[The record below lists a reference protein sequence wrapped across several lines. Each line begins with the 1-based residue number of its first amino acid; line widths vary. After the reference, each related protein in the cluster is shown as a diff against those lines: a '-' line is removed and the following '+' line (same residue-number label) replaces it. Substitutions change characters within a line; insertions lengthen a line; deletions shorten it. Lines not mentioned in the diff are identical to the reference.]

1 MVKMNNIIREY
12 IDKYGIR
19 DNENEEKRV
28 RNLVNKIHETKSVF
42 SNFPFDY
49 MAKEEQLTLLNFI
62 MTSLPERQ
70 IMANMK
76 KTDVDRCYMNFVY
89 RNDNDILNNE
99 MFKEEFD
106 GYSPID
112 LSNEIIQS
120 RYIIRFSPESEK
132 KNLEDLLQMNENI
145 LALYCQERALFRMV
159 GLQIDNEQYIK
170 EYIDYV
176 ANVILQFMVYK
187 VIRNCNIEDKIAIKK
202 ISDKIK
208 ELNILINKQLERQ
221 KNKWITEKEANNSQL
236 NAEGVTSCFSMYV
249 THRSKFYEEYEIK
262 QILKREMDENSS
274 LFGTVPQKWKAPK
287 VFIKEEDIK
296 KVQNI
301 ITEGCSVDQ
310 YNKKIKVVRK
320 FIDIMNIY
328 GMRDNYSLCLQDLKV
343 YFREIFISK
352 ASYKKRKASRI
363 VKDYLNKFEEAKNNG
378 DSIPDFSKQS
388 QYMFI
393 REKISRGY
401 FREVGLS
408 NGYIEKIE
416 LEKKLYELLLK
427 LYLFYD
433 VQTSL
438 EFIYDIN
445 KKLLN
450 TYRILFL

>member
-1 MVKMNNIIREY
+1 MNNIIREY

-19 DNENEEKRV
+19 DNESEEKRV
-28 RNLVNKIHETKSVF
+28 RNLVSKIHETKSVF

-49 MAKEEQLTLLNFI
+49 MVKEEQLTLLNFI

-89 RNDNDILNNE
+89 RNDDDILNNE
-99 MFKEEFD
+99 MFKAEFD

-120 RYIIRFSPESEK
+120 RYIIRSSPESEK
-132 KNLEDLLQMNENI
+132 KILEDLLQMNENI
-145 LALYCQERALFRMV
+145 LELYYRERALFKML

-187 VIRNCNIEDKIAIKK
+187 IIRNCNIEDKVAIKK

-221 KNKWITEKEANNSQL
+221 KNKWITEKEANNIQL

-262 QILKREMDENSS
+262 QILKQEMDENSS

-301 ITEGCSVDQ
+301 ITEGYKVDQ
-310 YNKKIKVVRK
+310 YNKK
-320 FIDIMNIY
+320 
-328 GMRDNYSLCLQDLKV
+328 
-343 YFREIFISK
+343 
-352 ASYKKRKASRI
+352 
-363 VKDYLNKFEEAKNNG
+363 
-378 DSIPDFSKQS
+378 
-388 QYMFI
+388 
-393 REKISRGY
+393 
-401 FREVGLS
+401 
-408 NGYIEKIE
+408 
-416 LEKKLYELLLK
+416 
-427 LYLFYD
+427 
-433 VQTSL
+433 
-438 EFIYDIN
+438 
-445 KKLLN
+445 
-450 TYRILFL
+450 

>member
-19 DNENEEKRV
+19 DNESEEKRV

-112 LSNEIIQS
+112 LPNEIIQS

-328 GMRDNYSLCLQDLKV
+328 GMRDTIH
-343 YFREIFISK
+343 F
-352 ASYKKRKASRI
+352 AYKI
-363 VKDYLNKFEEAKNNG
+363 
-378 DSIPDFSKQS
+378 
-388 QYMFI
+388 
-393 REKISRGY
+393 
-401 FREVGLS
+401 
-408 NGYIEKIE
+408 
-416 LEKKLYELLLK
+416 
-427 LYLFYD
+427 
-433 VQTSL
+433 
-438 EFIYDIN
+438 
-445 KKLLN
+445 
-450 TYRILFL
+450 

>member
-19 DNENEEKRV
+19 DNESEEKRV

-112 LSNEIIQS
+112 LPNEIIQS

-352 ASYKKRKASRI
+352 ASYK
-363 VKDYLNKFEEAKNNG
+363 
-378 DSIPDFSKQS
+378 
-388 QYMFI
+388 
-393 REKISRGY
+393 
-401 FREVGLS
+401 
-408 NGYIEKIE
+408 
-416 LEKKLYELLLK
+416 
-427 LYLFYD
+427 
-433 VQTSL
+433 
-438 EFIYDIN
+438 
-445 KKLLN
+445 
-450 TYRILFL
+450 

>member
-1 MVKMNNIIREY
+1 MNNIIREY

-19 DNENEEKRV
+19 DNESEEKRV

-112 LSNEIIQS
+112 LPNEIIQS

-221 KNKWITEKEANNSQL
+221 KNK
-236 NAEGVTSCFSMYV
+236 
-249 THRSKFYEEYEIK
+249 
-262 QILKREMDENSS
+262 
-274 LFGTVPQKWKAPK
+274 
-287 VFIKEEDIK
+287 
-296 KVQNI
+296 
-301 ITEGCSVDQ
+301 
-310 YNKKIKVVRK
+310 
-320 FIDIMNIY
+320 
-328 GMRDNYSLCLQDLKV
+328 
-343 YFREIFISK
+343 
-352 ASYKKRKASRI
+352 
-363 VKDYLNKFEEAKNNG
+363 
-378 DSIPDFSKQS
+378 
-388 QYMFI
+388 
-393 REKISRGY
+393 
-401 FREVGLS
+401 
-408 NGYIEKIE
+408 
-416 LEKKLYELLLK
+416 
-427 LYLFYD
+427 
-433 VQTSL
+433 
-438 EFIYDIN
+438 
-445 KKLLN
+445 
-450 TYRILFL
+450 

>member
-19 DNENEEKRV
+19 DNESEEKRV

-112 LSNEIIQS
+112 LPNEIIQS

-320 FIDIMNIY
+320 FIDIMNI
-328 GMRDNYSLCLQDLKV
+328 
-343 YFREIFISK
+343 
-352 ASYKKRKASRI
+352 
-363 VKDYLNKFEEAKNNG
+363 
-378 DSIPDFSKQS
+378 
-388 QYMFI
+388 
-393 REKISRGY
+393 
-401 FREVGLS
+401 
-408 NGYIEKIE
+408 
-416 LEKKLYELLLK
+416 
-427 LYLFYD
+427 
-433 VQTSL
+433 
-438 EFIYDIN
+438 
-445 KKLLN
+445 
-450 TYRILFL
+450 

>member
-1 MVKMNNIIREY
+1 
-12 IDKYGIR
+12 
-19 DNENEEKRV
+19 
-28 RNLVNKIHETKSVF
+28 
-42 SNFPFDY
+42 
-49 MAKEEQLTLLNFI
+49 
-62 MTSLPERQ
+62 
-70 IMANMK
+70 
-76 KTDVDRCYMNFVY
+76 
-89 RNDNDILNNE
+89 
-99 MFKEEFD
+99 
-106 GYSPID
+106 
-112 LSNEIIQS
+112 
-120 RYIIRFSPESEK
+120 
-132 KNLEDLLQMNENI
+132 MNENI

-445 KKLLN
+445 KELLN